1 MKRHFVILSAVVAFG
16 VISCNNNSKTTV
28 EKTEADSEKAQ
39 PAEPL
44 SLEDETD
51 FPETSCYK
59 YESSRDTIMLQ
70 LKRNGMDDEVSG
82 TLSYNYMEKP
92 KSNGTFK
99 GRVVGDTIFADYTFD
114 LNGTNS
120 IRELI
125 FVKKDSSLVEGF
137 GETEKVKGKTKFK
150 PDAIMSYNEATSLE
164 QIPCP

>member
-1 MKRHFVILSAVVAFG
+1 MKIHLVILSTILALG
-16 VISCNNNSKTTV
+16 TISCNNNNKTTV
-28 EKTEADSEKAQ
+28 EKTEAISEKEE

-44 SLEDETD
+44 TLEEETD

-70 LKRNGMDDEVSG
+70 LKRTAMDDEVSG
-82 TLSYNYMEKP
+82 TLSYNYMERP

-99 GRVVGDTIFADYTFD
+99 GKIVGDTIFADYSFD
-114 LNGTNS
+114 LNGTTS
-120 IRELI
+120 VRELI

-137 GETEKVKGKTKFK
+137 GETEKVNGKTKFK

-164 QIPCP
+164 LIPCP

>member
-28 EKTEADSEKAQ
+28 EKTEVDSEKAQ